1 MASKDKEKK
10 IAVLG
15 RDAQIVDGIQKHL
28 QGVSSLQLAGTTYSP
43 ADLVKLVES
52 RASQVAAVTAA
63 NATWHA
69 AVAAEKE
76 LNAKL
81 APVLQGLR
89 QYVFN
94 TFGAAGT
101 VPADFGFAATARKPL
116 TSEEKV
122 ARAAKAKAT
131 RAARHTMGKVQKK
144 KVTGT
149 TAAAATAAATAPAPA
164 ASAAPTAPRAT

>member
-1 MASKDKEKK
+1 MATKDKEKK

-15 RDAQIVDGIQKHL
+15 RDAKIVDGIQKHL
-28 QGVSSLQLAGTTYSP
+28 QGVSSLQLAGATYSP

-52 RASQVAAVTAA
+52 RTSQAAAVTVA

-76 LNAKL
+76 LNDKL

-94 TFGAAGT
+94 AFGTAST
-101 VPADFGFAATARKPL
+101 VPADFGFTATARKPL
-116 TSEEKV
+116 TPEQKV

-144 KVTGT
+144 KVTGA
-149 TAAAATAAATAPAPA
+149 TAAAAAAAPAPAPAPA
-164 ASAAPTAPRAT
+164 APQPTPRAT